1 MDGTVAAINNPKDII
16 DGGTIY
22 NLHIIIRRA
31 GSYNLREGCYRW
43 GAIYNPQIIIH
54 RGRDIIDERPI
65 YNIAGIMDGTV
76 AAINNPKDIIDREP
90 SIIHTLLYVGR
101 ASII

>member
-1 MDGTVAAINNPKDII
+1 MDSQGTINNPKDII

-22 NLHIIIRRA
+22 
-31 GSYNLREGCYRW
+31 S
-43 GAIYNPQIIIH
+43 PQIIIH
-54 RGRDIIDERPI
+54 RGRDIIDERPV

-76 AAINNPKDIIDREP
+76 AAINNPKDIIDGEP